1 MKRKPFKVI
10 IFFSLL
16 FFSLSG
22 STSRDTV
29 HTDQLVVVSEISEQ
43 TVKEEEPP
51 IVYSVE
57 INEDLPPPPPPPPP
71 TTESTELDSL
81 LYEQRMILDKNLQ
94 KADEMGNELDRMIE
108 MLEN

>member
-1 MKRKPFKVI
+1 MKRKSFR
-10 IFFSLL
+10 IFLFLFL
-16 FFSLSG
+16 IFFSLSG
-22 STSRDTV
+22 STGMDTV
-29 HTDQLVVVSEISEQ
+29 QTDQPVFVSEISAQAVE
-43 TVKEEEPP
+43 EEEPP

-57 INEDLPPPPPPPPP
+57 INEKIPPPPPPPPP

-108 MLEN
+108 MLEK

>member
-1 MKRKPFKVI
+1 MKRKPFKVFFF
-10 IFFSLL
+10 IFLV

-22 STSRDTV
+22 STDKERVEPITV
-29 HTDQLVVVSEISEQ
+29 TYEISAQ
-43 TVKEEEPP
+43 TVEEEEPP

-57 INEDLPPPPPPPPP
+57 INENIPPPPPPPP